1 MLWLGVGPP
10 WLQLV
15 LRLPPTAPISLEPT
29 LGSTVLWPLLPP
41 EPCLILGG
49 PRLPLLPE
57 PWLTLGGTRASV
69 TLWAVSDSGG
79 MRASVTPWA
88 VPDSREAC
96 AGQAQFPSPSKLQ
109 NRTEEHFTCRWHGA
123 SLTQAASL
131 FVPHLMRDTCC
142 HCQELMGF
150 SFASKT
156 KYKTGN
162 N

>member
-96 AGQAQFPSPSKLQ
+96 AGQAQFSFKTAEP
-109 NRTEEHFTCRWHGA
+109 NRRTLYL
-123 SLTQAASL
+123 SLTRSFTDTGSVSFCPA
-131 FVPHLMRDTCC
+131 PNERHLLPLPGADGVFIRI
-142 HCQELMGF
+142 
-150 SFASKT
+150 
-156 KYKTGN
+156 
-162 N
+162 